1 MAARTGSAAR
11 PKSASRRQTP
21 AMVALEEIGQIRSE
35 VNRRLYEWDQKMQA
49 QNELLGRILQLLEKR
64 EPTDESPPVP
74 AGEAENV
81 EPVESTMFAT
91 DTTADS
97 ADEDAASDGSARC
110 IGYDFS
116 SGGDSGGDSDDER
129 SNEDCAETGA
139 AGDVLEFAGDVP
151 VSAVV
156 PHFGTAPRLTR
167 ENLSATA
174 QYLDNFRDAQ
184 DFAAVFRKNTA
195 PVLPAARPPINTSAT
210 VQLLNRFTETQDFA
224 AVFRKNNNGAQACRL
239 STNSS

>member
-1 MAARTGSAAR
+1 
-11 PKSASRRQTP
+11 
-21 AMVALEEIGQIRSE
+21 
-35 VNRRLYEWDQKMQA
+35 
-49 QNELLGRILQLLEKR
+49 LLEKR